1 MPKKDEVVGRGALVT
16 GGAGAAIGS
25 ATCRTLASYGAAI
38 VVLDNHERRTLQ
50 TAAALREEYGVPAI
64 GVVADIAD
72 RAGVDRV
79 LDEARA
85 ELGPIDILV
94 NSAAVN
100 VQGSIFDYDPADW
113 DQVILVDLT
122 AAWYL
127 MRVLVG
133 DMRDRG
139 WGSIV
144 NITSVAAYIGG
155 NGREGPYGAAKAGLN
170 DLTRAVAIE
179 GGPHGIRC
187 NAVAPGLI
195 RSKWV
200 DAQAERYQSFIDE
213 TPLRRHGAPEDVANT
228 VAFLVS
234 DESAHITGQIINV
247 SGGWYL
253 TP

>member
-1 MPKKDEVVGRGALVT
+1 
-16 GGAGAAIGS
+16 
-25 ATCRTLASYGAAI
+25 
-38 VVLDNHERRTLQ
+38 
-50 TAAALREEYGVPAI
+50 
-64 GVVADIAD
+64 
-72 RAGVDRV
+72 
-79 LDEARA
+79 
-85 ELGPIDILV
+85 
-94 NSAAVN
+94 

-200 DAQAERYQSFIDE
+200 DAQAERYQSFIDD

>member
-1 MPKKDEVVGRGALVT
+1 MPKKDEFVGRVAMVT

-25 ATCRTLASYGAAI
+25 TTCRVLASYGAAV
-38 VVLDNHERRTLQ
+38 VVLDSHERRTKE
-50 TAAALREEYGVPAI
+50 TASSLRDEYGVPALP
-64 GVVADIAD
+64 VVADIGD
-72 RAGVDRV
+72 RAACDRAIA
-79 LDEARA
+79 EAKA
-85 ELGPIDILV
+85 EFGAIDVLV
-94 NSAAVN
+94 NSAAIN

-113 DQVILVDLT
+113 DKVIDVDLT

-127 MRVLVG
+127 IRMLVG
-133 DMRDRG
+133 DMRARG

-144 NITSVAAYIGG
+144 NVTSVAAYIGG

-179 GGPHGIRC
+179 GGPYGIRC

-200 DAQAERYQSFIDE
+200 DAQAERYQAFIDQ
-213 TPLRRHGAPEDVANT
+213 TPLRRHGEPEDVANT
-228 VAFLVS
+228 IAFLVS
-234 DESAHITGQIINV
+234 DESAHITGQIINI

>member
-1 MPKKDEVVGRGALVT
+1 MPKSNEFAGRVALVT

-25 ATCRTLASYGAAI
+25 TTCRILASYGAGI
-38 VVLDNHERRTLQ
+38 VVLDNHERRTRE
-50 TAAALREEYGVPAI
+50 TANALGVEYGVPTLP
-64 GVVADIAD
+64 VVADIGD
-72 RAGVDRV
+72 RAACDRAIS
-79 LDEARA
+79 EAKA
-85 ELGPIDILV
+85 EFGAVDILV
-94 NSAAVN
+94 NNAAIN
-100 VQGSIFDYDPADW
+100 IQGSIFEYDPADW
-113 DQVILVDLT
+113 DNVINVDLT

-127 MRVLVG
+127 MRMLVV

-144 NITSVAAYIGG
+144 NITSVAGYLGG
-155 NGREGPYGAAKAGLN
+155 NGREGPYGAAKAGLH
-170 DLTRAVAIE
+170 DLTRAVALE
-179 GGPHGIRC
+179 GGPYGIRC

-200 DAQAERYQSFIDE
+200 DAQAGRYQSFIDE
-213 TPLRRHGAPEDVANT
+213 TPLRRHGNPEDVANT

-234 DESAHITGQIINV
+234 EESAHITGQIINV

>member
-1 MPKKDEVVGRGALVT
+1 MPKSNEFAGRVALVT

-25 ATCRTLASYGAAI
+25 TTCRILASYGAGI
-38 VVLDNHERRTLQ
+38 VVLDNHERRTRE
-50 TAAALREEYGVPAI
+50 TANALGVEYGVPTLP
-64 GVVADIAD
+64 VVADIGD
-72 RAGVDRV
+72 RAACDRAIS
-79 LDEARA
+79 EAKA
-85 ELGPIDILV
+85 EFGAVDILV
-94 NSAAVN
+94 NNAAIN
-100 VQGSIFDYDPADW
+100 IQGSIFEYDPADW
-113 DQVILVDLT
+113 DNVINVDLT

-127 MRVLVG
+127 MRMLVV

-144 NITSVAAYIGG
+144 NITSVAGYLGG
-155 NGREGPYGAAKAGLN
+155 NGREGPYGAAKAGLH
-170 DLTRAVAIE
+170 DLTRAVALE
-179 GGPHGIRC
+179 GGPYGIRC

-200 DAQAERYQSFIDE
+200 DAQAGRYQSFIDE
-213 TPLRRHGAPEDVANT
+213 TPLRRHGNPEDVANT

-234 DESAHITGQIINV
+234 EESADITGQIINV

>member
-1 MPKKDEVVGRGALVT
+1 MPKQDEFVGRVAMVT

-25 ATCRTLASYGAAI
+25 TTCRVLASYGAAV
-38 VVLDNHERRTLQ
+38 VVLDNHERRTKE
-50 TAAALREEYGVPAI
+50 TAELLRTTYGVRALA
-64 GVVADIAD
+64 VVADI
-72 RAGVDRV
+72 GDRV
-79 LDEARA
+79 ACHRAILEAKA
-85 ELGPIDILV
+85 EFGAVDILV
-94 NSAAVN
+94 NSAARN
-100 VQGSIFDYDPADW
+100 VQGSIFDYDPDDW
-113 DQVILVDLT
+113 DDVIRVDLT

-127 MRVLVG
+127 MRMLVG

-144 NITSVAAYIGG
+144 NITSVAAYLGG
-155 NGREGPYGAAKAGLN
+155 NGREGPYAAAKAGLN

-195 RSKWV
+195 QSKWV
-200 DAQAERYQSFIDE
+200 DAQAERYGAFIAE
-213 TPLRRHGAPEDVANT
+213 TPLRRHGTPEDVANT

-234 DESAHITGQIINV
+234 EESAHITGQIINV

>member
-1 MPKKDEVVGRGALVT
+1 MPKRDEFVGRVALVT

-25 ATCRTLASYGAAI
+25 ATCRVLASYGAAI
-38 VVLDNHERRTLQ
+38 VVLDSHENRTKE
-50 TAAALREEYGVPAI
+50 TADRLRTEYGVRVLP
-64 GVVADIAD
+64 VVADI
-72 RAGVDRV
+72 GDRV
-79 LDEARA
+79 ACHRAILEAKA
-85 ELGPIDILV
+85 DFGAIDILV
-94 NSAAVN
+94 NNAAIN
-100 VQGSIFDYDPADW
+100 VQGSIFDYDPHDW
-113 DQVILVDLT
+113 DNVLNVDLT

-127 MRVLVG
+127 VRMLVG

-144 NITSVAAYIGG
+144 NITSVAAYLGG

-179 GGPHGIRC
+179 GGPYGIRC

-200 DAQAERYQSFIDE
+200 DAQAERYEAFIAA
-213 TPLRRHGAPEDVANT
+213 TPLRRHGTPEDVANT

-234 DESAHITGQIINV
+234 EESAHITGQILNV